1 MAATELHETANE
13 IVADNRGIL
22 AADES
27 SGTIKKRFDS
37 VGLESTEEN
46 RRAYRD
52 MLFTTPGLEEWVSG
66 VILYDETIRQSSA
79 DGTPF
84 AELLSSRGM
93 IPGIKVDTG
102 AKDLAGAPGEKVTE
116 GLDGLRERLE
126 EYRGLGARFAK
137 WRAVITIG
145 DGIPTD
151 YCLRTNAHALARYAA
166 LCQEQGIVPIVEPE
180 VLMDADNDI
189 ETCYDATSRT
199 LHAVF
204 HELYHQRVDLRG
216 MLLKPNMVISGKGS
230 PTQATAEEVAEWTI
244 RCFRE
249 HVPAAV
255 PGIVFLSG
263 GQSDQQASEN
273 LNAINQQGEQPW
285 ALSFSYGRALQ
296 APALKAWGGD
306 AANVEAGQSFLALR
320 ARCNSAAVA
329 GRYSAELEELARS
342 T

>member
-1 MAATELHETANE
+1 MAAELHETAKAL
-13 IVADNRGIL
+13 VADDKGIL

-37 VGLESTEEN
+37 ISLESTEEN

-52 MLFTTPGLEEWVSG
+52 MLFTTPGLEEYVSG
-66 VILYDETIRQSSA
+66 VILYDETLRQSSA

-84 AELLSSRGM
+84 AELLAGRGI
-93 IPGIKVDTG
+93 IPGIKVDMG
-102 AKDLAGAPGEKVTE
+102 AKELAFSPEEKVTE

-145 DGIPTD
+145 DGLPTA
-151 YCLRTNAHALARYAA
+151 YCIQVNAHALARYAA
-166 LCQEQGIVPIVEPE
+166 LCQEQGVVPIVEPE

-189 ETCYDATSRT
+189 ETCYRATKRT
-199 LHAVF
+199 LHKVF
-204 HELYHQRVDLRG
+204 DELYHQKVDLDG
-216 MLLKPNMVISGKGS
+216 ILLKPNMVISGKGCA
-230 PTQATAEEVAEWTI
+230 TQASAQEVAEWTI

-249 HVPAAV
+249 TVPAAV

-273 LNAINQQGEQPW
+273 LNAINKLGPQPW
-285 ALSFSYGRALQ
+285 VLSFSYGRALQ
-296 APALKAWGGD
+296 APAIAAWRGD
-306 AANVEAGQSFLALR
+306 AANVDAGQAQLALR

-329 GRYSAELEELARS
+329 GRYSAEMEELARS
-342 T
+342 S